1 MVEIG
6 NREQNQN
13 IHFRFIFIYYHS
25 PFLFFLLPV
34 ARSPTQTTTLKRLH
48 LSQDINVYV
57 KLKILAENP
66 HTTMEPDEFYQQI
79 KDLKNPQAI
88 EQCCDELLH
97 TISPNWKN
105 LKPKTIQNK
114 LTPYNKLLR
123 AYPVENLI
131 IGKNAFIY
139 HRKNGS
145 EWLRH
150 LYFQYTGLN
159 SDQWQEINQPIQDLK
174 VARLQN
180 KAPIPPAPYIEIT
193 RKLLRS
199 YNPHELAVGLIA
211 ATGRRKTEILAR
223 GEFTL
228 PEQPVDYL
236 HQDYQLIFSGQL
248 KKREPEPPFAIGTL
262 FPAKTVLLA
271 WQRYR
276 RTKECKQLLKRIE
289 KLETENKSEQQIT
302 KIISDQRSHSIDR
315 VVKKYYTTFLPPRHG
330 AETDSAHTLRAASV
344 HLITARECPKKIEPL
359 LFASWQLGHFINDE
373 SVDNSKLTRI
383 ITSCGYLNYYVE
395 SEVPYPKDLGSSEIE
410 PLLKIYQE
418 DLRAFEQ
425 LHREWKLP
433 NQAETFRK
441 LIESSKDNGGL
452 RQLIMEL
459 EEDLGDKSLEIEEL
473 KVFNQEL
480 SEKISST
487 NQEIR
492 LLAEVGNSVEN
503 PRRRKTHLVANRE
516 REQGTGNSEEMEDL
530 RTLNQELEQKV
541 ASYQQSSENTV
552 STEEME
558 ELRTLNQELEQKV
571 ASYQQIAEN
580 AASTEEIDKLRAI
593 NQELEEKVASY
604 QQILEKAALNPE
616 IEEITVANSPLTPV
630 QKDLVAQAEA
640 IKLDP
645 QKVNSSD
652 CYPFGVPR
660 FLSKETSQIATTN
673 QELTNLIDSRIR
685 LIIAQE
691 IKSQLGHLA
700 PNSVEAIDNTFSP
713 PVSESKPPR
722 ITSNQKPVKDWSMVS
737 NEELKPS
744 KEKGAADEK
753 VRRAYQSMAN
763 YNDYQAVS
771 NDQRWFIGTR
781 SLIEMSGCNYQVV
794 KRWLGMHR
802 MVVDD
807 HNSKYGLGTHHNR
820 KHVGEEI
827 RQTIKLWEPSMG

>member
-180 KAPIPPAPYIEIT
+180 KAPIPPAPYIDIT

-330 AETDSAHTLRAASV
+330 AETDSAHTLRAATV
-344 HLITARECPKKIEPL
+344 HLITARECSKKIEPL

-487 NQEIR
+487 NQEIEQWR
-492 LLAEVGNSVEN
+492 LGNQE
-503 PRRRKTHLVANRE
+503 L
-516 REQGTGNSEEMEDL
+516 EEKVVLSQKIDEL
-530 RTLNQELEQKV
+530 KALNQELEQKV

-571 ASYQQIAEN
+571 ASYQ
-580 AASTEEIDKLRAI
+580 
-593 NQELEEKVASY
+593 
-604 QQILEKAALNPE
+604 
-616 IEEITVANSPLTPV
+616 
-630 QKDLVAQAEA
+630 
-640 IKLDP
+640 
-645 QKVNSSD
+645 
-652 CYPFGVPR
+652 
-660 FLSKETSQIATTN
+660 IATTN

-691 IKSQLGHLA
+691 IKSQLSNLV
-700 PNSVEAIDNTFSP
+700 PSSVEAIDNPFSP
-713 PVSESKPPR
+713 PVSESKTPKT
-722 ITSNQKPVKDWSMVS
+722 TSNQKPLKPVRDWSRVS

-753 VRRAYQSMAN
+753 VRRAYQSIAN

-802 MVVDD
+802 MAVDD

-827 RQTIKLWEPSMG
+827 RETIELWEPSMG

>member
-1 MVEIG
+1 
-6 NREQNQN
+6 
-13 IHFRFIFIYYHS
+13 
-25 PFLFFLLPV
+25 
-34 ARSPTQTTTLKRLH
+34 
-48 LSQDINVYV
+48 
-57 KLKILAENP
+57 
-66 HTTMEPDEFYQQI
+66 MEPDEFYQQI

-123 AYPVENLI
+123 AYPVEDLI

-180 KAPIPPAPYIEIT
+180 KASIPPAPYIDIT

-276 RTKECKQLLKRIE
+276 RTQECKQLLKRIE

-373 SVDNSKLTRI
+373 SVENSKLTRI

-395 SEVPYPKDLGSSEIE
+395 SDVPYPKDLGSSEIE

-459 EEDLGDKSLEIEEL
+459 EEDLGDQSLEIEEL
-473 KVFNQEL
+473 KLVNEEL
-480 SEKISST
+480 SQKISST
-487 NQEIR
+487 NQEIEQWR
-492 LLAEVGNSVEN
+492 LGNQE
-503 PRRRKTHLVANRE
+503 L
-516 REQGTGNSEEMEDL
+516 EEKVVLSPEIDEL
-530 RTLNQELEQKV
+530 KALNQELEEKV
-541 ASYQQSSENTV
+541 SSYQQISENAV
-552 STEEME
+552 DPQEME

-571 ASYQQIAEN
+571 ASY
-580 AASTEEIDKLRAI
+580 
-593 NQELEEKVASY
+593 
-604 QQILEKAALNPE
+604 
-616 IEEITVANSPLTPV
+616 
-630 QKDLVAQAEA
+630 
-640 IKLDP
+640 
-645 QKVNSSD
+645 
-652 CYPFGVPR
+652 
-660 FLSKETSQIATTN
+660 QIATTN

-691 IKSQLGHLA
+691 IKSQLSNLV
-700 PNSVEAIDNTFSP
+700 PSSVEAIDNPFSP
-713 PVSESKPPR
+713 PVSESKTPKT
-722 ITSNQKPVKDWSMVS
+722 TSNQKPVKDWSMVS

-827 RQTIKLWEPSMG
+827 RETIELWEPSMG